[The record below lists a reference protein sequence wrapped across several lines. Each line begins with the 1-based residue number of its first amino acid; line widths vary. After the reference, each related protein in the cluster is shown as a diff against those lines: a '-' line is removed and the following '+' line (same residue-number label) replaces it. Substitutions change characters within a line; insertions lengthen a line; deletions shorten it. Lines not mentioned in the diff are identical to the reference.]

1 MSKTTLVYIAV
12 LASAGWFAA
21 CDSSDGGGSSS
32 ELTSSDSGPSDDA
45 SSVADIATS
54 DVPTDAI
61 EDAGPAADTV
71 AGDAQ
76 WVPPG
81 DGGEENPSD
90 LCSDQADQ
98 DAMAEYPNE
107 ALYKWMLVQVQGCFY
122 GLGGTIE
129 NPAIPDDEFQ
139 ACILDVVQEGL
150 GVSSECATCFSDIG
164 LCSKMFCTQPC
175 GAVEISEG
183 MNLQGCL
190 DCQKEYYCSHTFDM
204 CIGWSLTEDM
214 TLPEN

>member
-32 ELTSSDSGPSDDA
+32 ELTSSDSGPSDDT

-54 DVPTDAI
+54 DVSTDAI

-81 DGGEENPSD
+81 DGGEEIPSD

-139 ACILDVVQEGL
+139 TCILDVVQEGL